1 MIGFLSTI
9 QFAKGILRN
18 GSTTK
23 DGIYVYLRKNNLNT
37 EKMETNKTIEWLKSN
52 WTFVLILILLA
63 LLMFQ
68 CHRQPVLADDLSKQ
82 KIENANNKVNELAKQ
97 NAYIENQKELLR
109 IENNKLDADNL
120 GLQKKIADLKVITK
134 TKTDKV
140 KTFSKAD
147 IALFYDKRYNL
158 PTEVKTTANGTEISD
173 TIAKLNITELYNCDA
188 TFSELNTTKQILENT
203 TKEVVVKDSLWHM
216 TTKQYN
222 NANMALGQKDIVI
235 DAQKQQVADSQK
247 QFKSERLKKNIWKIG
262 TFGALAVIL
271 KMILIK

>member
-1 MIGFLSTI
+1 M
-9 QFAKGILRN
+9 
-18 GSTTK
+18 
-23 DGIYVYLRKNNLNT
+23 Y
-37 EKMETNKTIEWLKSN
+37 TNKTFTWIKQN
-52 WTFVLILILLA
+52 WTFIVILILLV
-63 LLMFQ
+63 LVMFQ
-68 CHRQPVLADDLSKQ
+68 CHRQPVLANDVSKQ
-82 KIENANNKVNELAKQ
+82 KIENANNKINELAKQ
-97 NAYIENQKELLR
+97 NANIENQKELLK
-109 IENNKLDADNL
+109 IENDKLESDNV
-120 GLQKKIADLKVITK
+120 GLQNVIDDLKVVTK

-140 KTFSKAD
+140 KTFTKAD

-158 PTEVKTTANGTEISD
+158 PSEVKTTANGMELSD
-173 TIAKLNITELYNCDA
+173 TIAKLNITELDNCDA

-235 DAQKQQVADSQK
+235 DTQKQQVADSQK
-247 QFKSERLKKNIWKIG
+247 QFKSERVKKNIWKIG